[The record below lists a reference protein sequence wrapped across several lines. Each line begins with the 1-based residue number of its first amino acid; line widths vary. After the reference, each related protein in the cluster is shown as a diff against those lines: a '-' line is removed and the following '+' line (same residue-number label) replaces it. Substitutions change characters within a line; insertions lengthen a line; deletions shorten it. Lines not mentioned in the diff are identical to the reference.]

1 MEGAD
6 SMRRNIN
13 LRIPCMILIVIFILF
28 IPQLFY
34 WKQNKKIIEN
44 IQKVDTDFNWTGFH
58 GIQSDMGINEKK
70 EMLQEN
76 KDSIVSVS
84 LETGNLYSLYEAR
97 KRSFN
102 EMCKIPMIN
111 MDINGPTKDEIDLE
125 PILYIDGETPSQT
138 MIVWSG
144 SVLVKDITYSIIL
157 EEESGK
163 ILDIRA
169 GELGKDL
176 QKLLQEELD
185 EYFYDQLSKEEV
197 I

>member
-6 SMRRNIN
+6 SMRRNII
-13 LRIPCMILIVIFILF
+13 LRILSMILIVLVILF
-28 IPQLFY
+28 IPQFFY

-58 GIQSDMGINEKK
+58 GIQSDMSMNEKK
-70 EMLQEN
+70 EMLQQKKE
-76 KDSIVSVS
+76 SIATVN
-84 LETGNLYSLYEAR
+84 LETGKMYSLYEAR

-102 EMCKIPMIN
+102 EMCKIPMVE
-111 MDINGPTKDEIDLE
+111 MDIFGPTKDEISIE
-125 PILYIDGETPSQT
+125 PILYIDGETPSKT
-138 MIVWSG
+138 MIVWRG

-169 GELGKDL
+169 EELEIEL
-176 QKLLQEELD
+176 QKLLQDEWD
-185 EYFYDQLSKEEV
+185 EYFYDQFSEGEV